1 MSWAA
6 VYGNLVAWNALK
18 SEMFSGWM
26 TGLLFLPSL
35 FILSY
40 FASHE
45 ALHHPKCT
53 VVPTLITDFVY
64 YDIMITL
71 FASP

>member
-1 MSWAA
+1 MLFFFYCIVLLGSMSWAP

-53 VVPTLITDFVY
+53 VG
-64 YDIMITL
+64 
-71 FASP
+71 AH